1 MSYGLQGYDE
11 VDLSDLEVVGDI
23 LGAAKKAAIARR
35 RPGAKRPPWRNRL
48 AAGVPAPGYGHVNL
62 PMRPDTNGGL
72 FTNAITVI
80 GFEARPQK
88 PFQGMRYVATVRR
101 TAGAGGT
108 IILGSGIFIGTDL
121 QQGELGE
128 FDIEQFGPTAFDM
141 SMEFVQ
147 AEPGVLVRLSCRANP
162 APPGTETVAVS
173 MQILGNYVH

>member
-1 MSYGLQGYDE
+1 MYGLNGYDE
-11 VDLSDLEVVGDI
+11 IDEADLMVVGDI

-35 RPGAKRPPWRNRL
+35 RPGQRRPGWRNRL
-48 AAGVPAPGYGHVNL
+48 APGVPNPGYGHVNL
-62 PMRPDTNGGL
+62 PMRPDAGGGV
-72 FTNAITVI
+72 FTNALTTI

-101 TAGAGGT
+101 TAGATGS

-147 AEPGVLVRLSCRANP
+147 AEPGVLVRLSCRSNP
-162 APPGTETVAVS
+162 APPGTETIAVS

>member
-1 MSYGLQGYDE
+1 MSYGLQGYDQL
-11 VDLSDLEVVGDI
+11 DLEDLEVVGDI
-23 LGAAKKAAIARR
+23 LGAAKRAKL
-35 RPGAKRPPWRNRL
+35 AKRGRGGRPAWRDRL
-48 AAGVPAPGYGHVNL
+48 AAGVPKPGYGHVNL
-62 PMRPDTNGGL
+62 PLRPDTNGGV
-72 FTNAITVI
+72 FTSAVNVI

-101 TAGAGGT
+101 TGAAGV

-147 AEPGVLVRLSCRANP
+147 AEPGVLIRLSCRANP
-162 APPGTETVAVS
+162 AIAVGDSVAVS
-173 MQILGNYVH
+173 MQVLGNYVH